1 MFATVLFMF
10 SQLFELILFETQI
23 AAFSF
28 LIPETVYHIYP
39 ETSLICLSGEK
50 LCFVEC
56 LYSFDVL
63 VEGLHRSYFIENYDW
78 YLHSQIDSIT
88 VPNSKK
94 SINLEVDII
103 KPFQN

>member
-1 MFATVLFMF
+1 MFETVLFRF
-10 SQLFELILFETQI
+10 TLLFELILFETQI

-28 LIPETVYHIYP
+28 LVPETVYHIYP
-39 ETSLICLSGEK
+39 GTCLICLSGEK

-56 LYSFDVL
+56 LYNFDVL

-78 YLHSQIDSIT
+78 YLHSQIDSII

-94 SINLEVDII
+94 FINLEADII